1 MKRVSPI
8 GTKRTSKAPALMSV
22 IGRKADIDRARF
34 DVRFDPKWLRPLAA
48 IPQQMLPETLRL
60 IAIARVGP
68 LPAQRK
74 ALDGYALNDNGW
86 FEEPAPTENKLA
98 KLGLRFDGRKVA
110 CLMCSGMLLP
120 EPWQRA
126 NTLAG
131 DI

>member
-1 MKRVSPI
+1 M
-8 GTKRTSKAPALMSV
+8 
-22 IGRKADIDRARF
+22 
-34 DVRFDPKWLRPLAA
+34 RPLAA
-48 IPQQMLPETLRL
+48 ILQQMFPETLRL
-60 IAIARVGP
+60 SAKKRAGP

-74 ALDGYALNDNGW
+74 AFDGHVLNDNGW
-86 FEEPAPTENKLA
+86 LEEPALIENKLA
-98 KLGLRFDGRKVA
+98 KLGLRFDGGKVA